1 MFCGLVCGVINM
13 VYYTTQV
20 FGRTIIYYKKDNIV
34 VSFGEY
40 PDNTDYQAYLRWL
53 EEGNTPLPAEE
64 NQ

>member
-1 MFCGLVCGVINM
+1 MYQLTQSVHVIKRLSDG
-13 VYYTTQV
+13 TWIP
-20 FGRTIIYYKKDNIV
+20 FD
-34 VSFGEY
+34 